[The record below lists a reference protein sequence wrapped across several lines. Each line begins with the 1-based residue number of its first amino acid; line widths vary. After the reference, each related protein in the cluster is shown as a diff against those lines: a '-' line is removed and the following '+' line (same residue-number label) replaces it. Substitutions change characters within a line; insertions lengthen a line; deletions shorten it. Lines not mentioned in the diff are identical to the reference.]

1 MIESWVGMVVG
12 VFVLALAATL
22 IIGHYRRE
30 QLRARLLKR
39 MAPHHCWNV
48 MRRRH

>member
-1 MIESWVGMVVG
+1 MIESWVGVVVG
-12 VFVLALAATL
+12 VFVLAIAATL

-30 QLRARLLKR
+30 HLRARLLKR
-39 MAPHHCWNV
+39 MDAHHCWDV

>member
-1 MIESWVGMVVG
+1 MFVG
-12 VFVLALAATL
+12 VFVLAIAATL

-30 QLRARLLKR
+30 QLRVRLLNR
-39 MAPHHCWNV
+39 MDSHHRWNV